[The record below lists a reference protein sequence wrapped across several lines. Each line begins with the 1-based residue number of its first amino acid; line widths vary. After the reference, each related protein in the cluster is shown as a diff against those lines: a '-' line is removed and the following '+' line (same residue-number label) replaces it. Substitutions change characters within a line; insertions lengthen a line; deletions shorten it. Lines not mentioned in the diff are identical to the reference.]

1 MKPTQAEIKELTEI
15 LKGNID
21 KMTKSKTLAEV
32 IFLQGICTNQ
42 IWDLSDAMQQIIE
55 SEEALK

>member
-1 MKPTQAEIKELTEI
+1 MKPTQAEINELVEI
-15 LKGNID
+15 IKSNID
-21 KMTKSKTLAEV
+21 KMIKAKITAEV

-55 SEEALK
+55 SEETT